1 MWVASS
7 SPLTRPPH
15 LLTHC
20 LRASWKHLSCC
31 VCVRAT
37 KRLARGTTTDSN
49 HLEFSPVLTFL
60 NPPSRF
66 PSKSHLDAG
75 GSSRGLLCDSSG
87 AEGSNT
93 DWIRLCLQELWVD
106 PTVTHFPYWVQTL
119 EQTCVC
125 VEPMWP
131 KHAQV
136 SKLNPGNKK
145 NKGEKELKS
154 KNQKDIPVIKICYNI
169 HKHHVNFWMGG
180 RLQLSLSEDF
190 PRLTSRCPLPVC
202 SS

>member
-1 MWVASS
+1 MIFILKVWVASS

-15 LLTHC
+15 LLTSC

-37 KRLARGTTTDSN
+37 KHLARGTTTDSN

-60 NPPSRF
+60 SPPPPHSRF

-87 AEGSNT
+87 SEGSNT

-119 EQTCVC
+119 EQTWVWSPCG
-125 VEPMWP
+125 PNM
-131 KHAQV
+131 
-136 SKLNPGNKK
+136 
-145 NKGEKELKS
+145 
-154 KNQKDIPVIKICYNI
+154 
-169 HKHHVNFWMGG
+169 HK
-180 RLQLSLSEDF
+180 F
-190 PRLTSRCPLPVC
+190 PN
-202 SS
+202 